1 MGNENLPA
9 ANRVEL
15 AYKER
20 EGLIKWRNVS
30 KKRFKR
36 TRVVIDDCWF
46 ATFVGP

>member
-30 KKRFKR
+30 KKKK
-36 TRVVIDDCWF
+36 IQKDLS
-46 ATFVGP
+46 GH